1 MIAQQYESQKVLSA
15 SPMELILMLYDG
27 GLRALNQATEAFD
40 LADDLARMDGI
51 HANLLRAQDFITELA
66 CSLDVEKG
74 GELAVQLDR
83 IYEFMLHHLAK
94 ANAEKDR
101 AAVEEVKSLLTEL
114 RDSWEKCMA
123 SIPREQQPEPVPVS
137 RTSSFRFSG

>member
-27 GLRALNQATEAFD
+27 GLRALTQAIDAFD
-40 LADDLARMDGI
+40 IVDDIERMDGI
-51 HANLLRAQDFITELA
+51 HSQLLRAQDFITELA

-94 ANAEKDR
+94 ANADKNRE
-101 AAVEEVKSLLTEL
+101 AVVEVQELLTEL

-123 SIPREQQPEPVPVS
+123 SIPREEQPEPVPVS
-137 RTSSFRFSG
+137 RTSSFRISG